1 MANLED
7 DAQIVAFRGAYER
20 GRLVMAVKRAA
31 PLLALV
37 GMAMLV
43 DGVRAVTVAA
53 AAPLLA
59 LAIAMHWKSARH
71 GGAVIPGLAVGMIP
85 LTAMRTAQS
94 FGHACVP
101 GACYAVCIPM
111 CVASGVVA
119 GVVVGRFG
127 RRSHAPLSAWV
138 GAAALAFLTGA
149 LSCACVGVA
158 GLVGLAC
165 GVALGTAPAVFGH
178 LEANKSS

>member
-101 GACYAVCIPM
+101 GACYAVCIPV

-119 GVVVGRFG
+119 GVVGLATLGYVLLAPKEQ
-127 RRSHAPLSAWV
+127 RRMGVMVMPSMAAGYGGLSVV
-138 GAAALAFLTGA
+138 GAW
-149 LSCACVGVA
+149 
-158 GLVGLAC
+158 
-165 GVALGTAPAVFGH
+165 
-178 LEANKSS
+178 